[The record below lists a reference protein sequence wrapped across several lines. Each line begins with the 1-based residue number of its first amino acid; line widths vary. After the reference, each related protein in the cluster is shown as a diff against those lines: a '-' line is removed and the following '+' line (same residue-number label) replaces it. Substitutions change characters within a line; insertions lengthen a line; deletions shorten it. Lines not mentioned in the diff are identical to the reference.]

1 MQGGDGTVPIWSS
14 LLIGLKWIYD
24 KQKEKLPQEIK
35 LIEFCSRLS
44 LNSSKYA
51 FNDKINQKFIALKCE
66 CLNEKKDEYKKLDN
80 CGHQNMLIDKY
91 LIDYIIYSVSK
102 ENNTSEQSNLFAV
115 QNYSNFN
122 DYEGF
127 CNFKLKYYAQ
137 NYDEYETCENGFLI
151 TEKDF
156 NEKYCS
162 QFIAHKKKSCC
173 SIHVSGKNGYNEKI
187 DYYFC
192 NRIDEDSKDEWKQKF
207 IDKKKFYEDEFLE
220 KIDILCNG
228 KFIYF
233 NIFLRVLFYLT
244 IFF

>member
-1 MQGGDGTVPIWSS
+1 M
-14 LLIGLKWIYD
+14 
-24 KQKEKLPQEIK
+24 
-35 LIEFCSRLS
+35 
-44 LNSSKYA
+44 
-51 FNDKINQKFIALKCE
+51 
-66 CLNEKKDEYKKLDN
+66 
-80 CGHQNMLIDKY
+80 DKY

-127 CNFKLKYYAQ
+127 CNYKLKYYAQ